1 MTSGAGQA
9 RMKVRAAVVR
19 AGQAGFG
26 VEELDLAGPRPD
38 EMLVRL
44 AATGICHTDI
54 VAASAGSLVP
64 RPVVLGHEG
73 AGTVEVVGEA
83 VTGFAPG
90 DHVVLSYN
98 SCGTC
103 PACVDH
109 APAYCFEML
118 PLNFGG
124 SRPDGSSPLSKDGEP
139 IHGNFFGQSSFAGF
153 AICNPRNAVKVRR
166 DAPLELLGPLGC
178 GVQTGAGAI
187 LNVLRPGPGRSV
199 AVFGTGAVGLSAVM
213 AARLAGAGTIVAV
226 DRVRHRLQLALEL
239 GATHAF
245 HAEESDAVAE
255 IMRLTGYG
263 VDRSL
268 NTTVSE
274 TVLAQAVRC
283 LAPRGTCG
291 TVAARAG
298 QVLPLEVRHL
308 MLGGRQVRGIVQGD
322 STPGVLI
329 PALVDLYMQGR
340 FPFDRMV
347 RFYPFDRIDE
357 AVRDAESGAT
367 IKPILRH

>member
-1 MTSGAGQA
+1 
-9 RMKVRAAVVR
+9 MKTRAAVVR
-19 AGQAGFG
+19 AGHAGMLI
-26 VEELDLAGPRPD
+26 EELDLAEPRPN
-38 EMLVRL
+38 EMLVCL
-44 AATGICHTDI
+44 VATGICHTDV
-54 VAASAGSLVP
+54 VAALAGSSVP

-73 AGTVEVVGEA
+73 AGVVEIVGA
-83 VTGFAPG
+83 NVAGFAPG

-109 APAYCFEML
+109 ASAYCFDML

-124 SRPDGSSPLSKDGEP
+124 RRPDGTSPLSKDGEL

-153 AICNPRNAVKVRR
+153 AICNARNAVKVRK

-187 LNVLRPGPGRSV
+187 LNVLRPGPGGSI

-213 AARLAGAGTIVAV
+213 AARLAGAATIIAV
-226 DRVRHRLQLALEL
+226 DRVEHRLRLALEL
-239 GATHAF
+239 GATHALN
-245 HAEESDAVAE
+245 AGECDTVAE
-255 IMRLTGYG
+255 IVRLTGQG
-263 VDRSL
+263 VARSL

-283 LAPRGTCG
+283 LAPRGVCG
-291 TVAARAG
+291 TVASRPG
-298 QVLPLEVRHL
+298 EVLPLDVRHL
-308 MLGGRQVRGIVQGD
+308 MLGGRAIRGIIQGD

-329 PALVDLYMQGR
+329 PALVDLHLQGR
-340 FPFDRMV
+340 FPFERMV
-347 RFYPFDRIDE
+347 RFYPFDRIND
-357 AVRDAESGAT
+357 AIQDAESGVT
-367 IKPILRH
+367 VKPVLRH